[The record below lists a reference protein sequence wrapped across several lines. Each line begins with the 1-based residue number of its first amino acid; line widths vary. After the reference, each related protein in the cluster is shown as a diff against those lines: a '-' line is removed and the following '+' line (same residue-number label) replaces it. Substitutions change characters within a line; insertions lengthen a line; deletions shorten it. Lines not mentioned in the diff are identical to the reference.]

1 MSFLN
6 KIILKNMD
14 LARQYVTDAFD
25 RISKRYTK
33 MFDVNSDSDIFEK
46 MLTEHGYTN
55 ITVIDRSS
63 EIVGNLQNRFS
74 NNRFRENFIAFEIGV
89 QKEGSSSVI
98 PLNCKVSTSKNH
110 KDKLYLSL
118 KHKSPGQKRKYPEKY
133 WVDTACCSTPFIQ
146 LFTDSSEEVVNEFFM
161 ILDGLS
167 EIKTEDDC
175 TRYLNYTCKIVK
187 NNREIQ
193 KTLDKL

>member
-1 MSFLN
+1 MSFLD
-6 KIILKNMD
+6 KIISKNMD

-63 EIVGNLQNRFS
+63 EIVGNLQNGFF

-118 KHKSPGQKRKYPEKY
+118 KHKSPGQKKKYPEKY
-133 WVDTACCSTPFIQ
+133 WVDTACCSSPFIQ
-146 LFTDSSEEVVNEFFM
+146 LFTDSPKEVVNEFFM

-167 EIKTEDDC
+167 GIKTEDDC

>member
-6 KIILKNMD
+6 KIISKNMD

-25 RISKRYTK
+25 NISKRYTK
-33 MFDVNSDSDIFEK
+33 MFDMNSESDIFEK
-46 MLTEHGYTN
+46 MLAEHGYTN

-63 EIVGNLQNRFS
+63 VIIGNLQNVFS
-74 NNRFRENFIAFEIGV
+74 NNRFHENFIAFEIGV
-89 QKEGSSSVI
+89 QKGDSSSVI

-133 WVDTACCSTPFIQ
+133 WVDTACCSSPFIQ
-146 LFTDSSEEVVNEFFM
+146 LFADSPKEIVNEFFM

-167 EIKTEDDC
+167 EIKTENDC

>member
-6 KIILKNMD
+6 KIISKNMD
-14 LARQYVTDAFD
+14 LARQYVTEAFD

-63 EIVGNLQNRFS
+63 EIIGNLQNGFS
-74 NNRFRENFIAFEIGV
+74 NNRFCENFIAFEIGV
-89 QKEGSSSVI
+89 QKGDSSSVI

-118 KHKSPGQKRKYPEKY
+118 KHKSPGQKKKYPEKY
-133 WVDTACCSTPFIQ
+133 WVDTACCSSPFIQ
-146 LFTDSSEEVVNEFFM
+146 LFADSPKEIVNEFFM

-175 TRYLNYTCKIVK
+175 MRYLNYTCKIVK